1 MVYLSLLPIIGGV
14 GIASLEE
21 LSFTWLAFAS
31 AMCSNVFSASRGL
44 VGKGLMGRFPAQNL
58 YALMTLIAAVVITPI
73 SLCVESPRMIITAVK
88 ASLAAGTN
96 ARTLAAHTALSGVFY
111 YLYNELAFLALESVT
126 PITHAVGNTVKRV
139 VIILASV
146 AVFNNPLTPKGKVG
160 SVVAIAGTLL
170 YSLAKQR
177 WK

>member
-1 MVYLSLLPIIGGV
+1 MGLCSSDLELTWMTRNLELAGLFFHPMVYLSLLPIIGGV

-88 ASLAAGTN
+88 ASLAGAQLAGSIFYGQN
-96 ARTLAAHTALSGVFY
+96 CSHETLIAVMLSAMAT
-111 YLYNELAFLALESVT
+111 L
-126 PITHAVGNTVKRV
+126 HV
-139 VIILASV
+139 VL
-146 AVFNNPLTPKGKVG
+146 FDG
-160 SVVAIAGTLL
+160 AGLMR
-170 YSLAKQR
+170 SGD
-177 WK
+177 